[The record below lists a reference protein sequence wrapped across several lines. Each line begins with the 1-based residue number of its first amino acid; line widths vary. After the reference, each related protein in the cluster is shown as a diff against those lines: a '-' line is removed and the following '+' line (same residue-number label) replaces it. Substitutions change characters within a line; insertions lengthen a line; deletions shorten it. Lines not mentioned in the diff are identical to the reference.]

1 MRIPCIPVWIKAM
14 LTAVILV
21 LLVKTFAFTSCTIPS
36 TGMENSLYQ
45 GERVL
50 VNKWSYGFRVP
61 FSIWRWLGKTAGK
74 GDIVLFNNPN
84 PRFPQTSVG
93 NREVFISRVVGIPG
107 DTLMLNDELWVT
119 DEQVLSPDSKSLY
132 VYSHT
137 EEETMQAAMQQVNIQ
152 GNRLVGYAEGKYIR
166 TFSHYEYYLLKQKL
180 AGKVDLIPLYH
191 KDISKSHPFVIP
203 EKGKP
208 VKVYPWNV
216 TLLCNTI
223 VRHEGRVASVRGD
236 TLYVGGKPVEAY
248 TFNKNYYWMAF
259 PTSALRPNITTLAP
273 SSAKWAAIAFPKTPV
288 PPVITTT
295 WSFTL
300 NKLFMILF
308 FMVYT
313 FNTISQNNQALRPHI
328 KQKIGDTQ
336 IRQKTVFGIKNLI
349 VRFRAKVSI
358 RLTPV
363 TLRMNSLTKINL
375 TRNKF
380 HAIFRCS
387 FHMGM
392 NIDQIA
398 Y

>member
-208 VKVYPWNV
+208 DSDSESGQNGIPKGSKAIDLQQDRSG
-216 TLLCNTI
+216 LL
-223 VRHEGRVASVRGD
+223 
-236 TLYVGGKPVEAY
+236 
-248 TFNKNYYWMAF
+248 
-259 PTSALRPNITTLAP
+259 
-273 SSAKWAAIAFPKTPV
+273 
-288 PPVITTT
+288 
-295 WSFTL
+295 
-300 NKLFMILF
+300 
-308 FMVYT
+308 
-313 FNTISQNNQALRPHI
+313 
-328 KQKIGDTQ
+328 
-336 IRQKTVFGIKNLI
+336 
-349 VRFRAKVSI
+349 
-358 RLTPV
+358 
-363 TLRMNSLTKINL
+363 
-375 TRNKF
+375 RNP
-380 HAIFRCS
+380 C
-387 FHMGM
+387 MGWGL
-392 NIDQIA
+392 
-398 Y
+398 

>member
-1 MRIPCIPVWIKAM
+1 MPRIPVWIKAM

-61 FSIWRWLGKTAGK
+61 FSTWRWLGKTAGK

-84 PRFPQTSVG
+84 PRSPQISVG
-93 NREVFISRVVGIPG
+93 NREVFISRVVGVPG

-132 VYSHT
+132 VYPYT

-152 GNRLVGYAEGKYIR
+152 GNRLV
-166 TFSHYEYYLLKQKL
+166 KQKL
-180 AGKVDLIPLYH
+180 ADKVDLVPLYQ

-223 VRHEGRVASVRGD
+223 VRHEGKMASVRGD

-248 TFNKNYYWMAF
+248 MFNKNYYWMASNNPVNLCDSRLF
-259 PTSALRPNITTLAP
+259 GLVPDNHLIGKTWRIWF
-273 SSAKWAAIAFPKTPV
+273 SSRKG
-288 PPVITTT
+288 
-295 WSFTL
+295 
-300 NKLFMILF
+300 
-308 FMVYT
+308 
-313 FNTISQNNQALRPHI
+313 R
-328 KQKIGDTQ
+328 
-336 IRQKTVFGIKNLI
+336 
-349 VRFRAKVSI
+349 
-358 RLTPV
+358 
-363 TLRMNSLTKINL
+363 
-375 TRNKF
+375 
-380 HAIFRCS
+380 IFQRV
-387 FHMGM
+387 
-392 NIDQIA
+392 Q
-398 Y
+398 